1 MINIALTII
10 IGLILISAIRV
21 LKGPT
26 IWDRLLGFNLIS
38 SKIIMGIVLYA
49 LIIDR
54 SYILDIA
61 LIYSVFGFMSIV
73 LIARFIKGGS

>member
-21 LKGPT
+21 VRGPT

-49 LIIDR
+49 LLIDK
-54 SYILDIA
+54 SYVLDIA
-61 LIYSVFGFMSIV
+61 LIYSVFGFISIV

>member
-10 IGLILISAIRV
+10 ISLILISAIRV
-21 LKGPT
+21 VRGPT

-49 LIIDR
+49 LLIDK
-54 SYILDIA
+54 SYVLDIA
-61 LIYSVFGFMSIV
+61 LIYSVFGFISIV